1 VQRSTLQQQC
11 TTLVRP
17 RVKLQVE
24 LHLLLGLLI
33 GQLSIIQPQ
42 RIQHI
47 LTPVNRLAIRP
58 VIRQQQHL
66 RPVTLQPRLGPLI
79 STQVRQQVEVLVTQL
94 QPLGPP
100 IGILVV
106 RQLRLIQLHGPR
118 HMLQRILIGETRQ
131 QHTRPVMEPVME
143 LVA

>member
-1 VQRSTLQQQC
+1 M
-11 TTLVRP
+11 
-17 RVKLQVE
+17 
-24 LHLLLGLLI
+24 
-33 GQLSIIQPQ
+33 
-42 RIQHI
+42 
-47 LTPVNRLAIRP
+47 
-58 VIRQQQHL
+58 

-79 STQVRQQVEVLVTQL
+79 STRVRQQVEVLVTQL

-100 IGILVV
+100 IGILAV